1 MNENENLVAE
11 VTENTEN
18 TAEETR
24 QPKTY
29 TDDEV
34 NEIVGR
40 KKSILEKKLRKEY
53 EAKYGELETVLKA
66 GMGKEDMGEI
76 TNDLREFYT
85 KRKGIKIEKKPE
97 YSAKEIETLAR
108 AEADEIIGYGYDEVV
123 DEVDR
128 LTKIGAANMTARD
141 KAVFKILAEH
151 RQNTENSRELSSL
164 GVTEDVYNSKE
175 FQEFKGKFNANTPI
189 KDIYDIYNKT
199 LPKKEFKNP
208 GSMKSATSDDNRVK
222 DFYSYEEAQKFTT
235 KDFDKNPELFK
246 AVQASMTKW

>member
-1 MNENENLVAE
+1 MNENENLVTE

-24 QPKTY
+24 QIKTY

-40 KKSILEKKLRKEY
+40 KKSILEKRLRKEY
-53 EAKYGELETVLKA
+53 DAKYGELETVLRA
-66 GMGKEDMGEI
+66 GMGKEDIGEI
-76 TNDLREFYT
+76 TNDLRDFYT
-85 KRKGIKIEKKPE
+85 NRKKIKIDKKPE
-97 YSAKEIETLAR
+97 YSAKDIEALAK
-108 AEADEIIGYGYDEVV
+108 ADADEIIGYGYDEVV

-151 RQNTENSRELSSL
+151 RQNAENTRELSSI
-164 GVTEDVYNSKE
+164 GVTEDVYNSAEFKE
-175 FQEFKGKFNANTPI
+175 FRGKFNANTPI

-199 LPKKEFKNP
+199 LPKKEIKNP
-208 GSMKSATSDDNRVK
+208 GSMKSTTPADNGVK
-222 DFYSYEEAQKFTT
+222 DFYSFEEAKKFTT
-235 KDFDKNPELFK
+235 KDFDKNPELYK
-246 AVQASMTKW
+246 AVKASMTKW

>member
-1 MNENENLVAE
+1 MNENENLVVE
-11 VTENTEN
+11 TTENTEN

-66 GMGKEDMGEI
+66 GMGKDDMGEI

-85 KRKGIKIEKKPE
+85 KRKNIKIEKKPE
-97 YSAKEIETLAR
+97 YSAKDIEALAK
-108 AEADEIIGYGYDEVV
+108 ADADEIIGYGYDEVV

-151 RQNTENSRELSSL
+151 RKNAENSRELSSI

-199 LPKKEFKNP
+199 LPKKEIKNP
-208 GSMKSATSDDNRVK
+208 GSMKSATSNDNVVK
-222 DFYSYEEAQKFTT
+222 EFYSYEEAQKFTT
-235 KDFDKNPELFK
+235 KDFDKNPALYK
-246 AVQASMTKW
+246 AVEDSMKKW